1 MTNSEILEDMR
12 IALRDGLDG
21 ALTDDIVKSATK
33 KLRDMA
39 DDVVNSLQ
47 YEIRDGMA
55 EHLSYHVRE
64 MAGRA
69 VAALLAGNEGE
80 MIRSLSCDKSGY
92 TGRSDGF
99 NSGRSLFAQHP
110 VIHGALFEQG
120 CVALRKSIVEAH
132 RDLITNERILDLED
146 QVKSLVEQVDKATR
160 EKEAMWQRVRDLE
173 PAY

>member
-21 ALTDDIVKSATK
+21 ALTDGIVKSATK

-47 YEIRDGMA
+47 YEIQDNMA

-80 MIRSLSCDKSGY
+80 MIRWLSCDKRGY
-92 TGRSDGF
+92 TGRSDGL
-99 NSGRSLFAQHP
+99 NVNKRSIFAQHP

-132 RDLITNERILDLED
+132 RDLIANERILDLED
-146 QVKSLVEQVDKATR
+146 QVKSLVEQVNKATR
-160 EKEAMWQRVRDLE
+160 EKDAQQ
-173 PAY
+173 